1 MKTYLLMAAMVSC
14 AVAQPTQNIVEI
26 AANEPTLT
34 TLVSL
39 LTQADL
45 VDTLAA
51 TNPNSVD
58 GEFTV
63 FAPTNVAFTALLGSL
78 EVGQSAFLLD
88 PIAGESALSATLLYH
103 VANGGNLP
111 NNAAL
116 VTLSGLFTPSTSSA

>member
-1 MKTYLLMAAMVSC
+1 MKTYPLMAAIMSS

-26 AANEPTLT
+26 ASNEPTLT

-39 LTQADL
+39 LVQADL
-45 VDTLAA
+45 AETLSLP
-51 TNPNSVD
+51 NPNSTD
-58 GEFTV
+58 GNYTV
-63 FAPTNVAFTALLGSL
+63 FAPTNDAFTALLGSL

-88 PIAGESALSATLLYH
+88 PVAGESALSATLLYH

-116 VTLSGLFTPSTSSA
+116 VTLSGLFTTSTSSA

>member
-1 MKTYLLMAAMVSC
+1 MKTYPLMAAMVSF

-39 LTQADL
+39 LIQADL

-51 TNPNSVD
+51 PNPNSTD

-63 FAPTNVAFTALLGSL
+63 FAPTNDAFTLLLASL

-116 VTLSGLFTPSTSSA
+116 VTLSGLYILSTSSA

>member
-1 MKTYLLMAAMVSC
+1 MKTYPLMAVMVSS
-14 AVAQPTQNIVEI
+14 AVAQTQNIVEI
-26 AANEPTLT
+26 AISEPTLS

-39 LTQADL
+39 LVQADL
-45 VDTLAA
+45 VDTLSAP
-51 TNPNSVD
+51 NPNSAD

-63 FAPTNVAFTALLGSL
+63 FAPTNDAFTALLGSL